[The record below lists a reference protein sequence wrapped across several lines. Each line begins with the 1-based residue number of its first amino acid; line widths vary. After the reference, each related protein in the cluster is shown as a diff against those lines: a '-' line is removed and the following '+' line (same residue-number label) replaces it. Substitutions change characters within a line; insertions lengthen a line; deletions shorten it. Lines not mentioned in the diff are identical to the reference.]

1 MIAAAM
7 VQITRGASLKD
18 GEVLTLSETL
28 FKAELKA
35 SSVVP
40 GAVTTHLTAI
50 EKAPESEAPK
60 KKKRF

>member
-1 MIAAAM
+1 M
-7 VQITRGASLKD
+7 VQITRGAALKD
-18 GEVLTLSETL
+18 GEVLTLSGTI
-28 FKAELKA
+28 FKVELKA
-35 SSVVP
+35 SSAVP